1 MIATGVIVLAIVAF
15 ALDFDFGGN
24 GNNDPSGDSTSGP
37 SGQGTER
44 AGARIKVSGA
54 DDYDPQGD
62 PQEENPEDVAN
73 AIDGDR
79 ATAWTTS
86 TYDQNF
92 GPGGLKDGVGL
103 LLDLGKD
110 RGVGEV
116 GVDFGGAPTG
126 FSLYLSDQPPSGVP
140 TGEPVAEDT
149 ADQNSVTVSMPED
162 SSGRYLL
169 VWLTSLPEQGGFTG
183 EIREITVRS

>member
-1 MIATGVIVLAIVAF
+1 MA
-15 ALDFDFGGN
+15 
-24 GNNDPSGDSTSGP
+24 
-37 SGQGTER
+37 
-44 AGARIKVSGA
+44 GA

-62 PQEENPEDVAN
+62 PPEEYPEDVAN

-79 ATAWTTS
+79 ATVWTTS
-86 TYDQNF
+86 
-92 GPGGLKDGVGL
+92 
-103 LLDLGKD
+103 DLRAELRARRTQG
-110 RGVGEV
+110 RRRRCCSTSARTERVGEV
-116 GVDFGGAPTG
+116 GVDFGGTPTE

-149 ADQNSVTVSMPED
+149 ADQNSVTVSMPDD